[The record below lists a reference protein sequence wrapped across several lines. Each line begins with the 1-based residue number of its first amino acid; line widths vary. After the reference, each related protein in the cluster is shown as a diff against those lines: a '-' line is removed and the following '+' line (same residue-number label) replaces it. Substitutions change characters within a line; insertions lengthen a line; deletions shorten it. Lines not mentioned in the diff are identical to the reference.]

1 MQVAV
6 PLPNDSDLTQDAR
19 ETLAALPPL
28 HVFRMAANAP
38 ASLRPFLEFA
48 GSILIG
54 SEFDARK
61 REIAVLRVAHVTR
74 SGYEWTQHVRLG
86 RNLGLGD
93 AEIDAIAVDGPVT
106 GLDDEGRLLC
116 RVAEEIS
123 RDVRLSDE
131 ALSQILDRYGV
142 RQATELILC
151 CSYFN
156 MLSRFLE
163 STRVEL
169 EADDLIG
176 NRTPGGLAGDAGVRE
191 GGSAG
196 GKETP

>member
-1 MQVAV
+1 MSPSV
-6 PLPNDSDLTQDAR
+6 PLPSDADLTEEAR
-19 ETLAALPPL
+19 KTLATLPPL
-28 HVFRMAANAP
+28 HVFRMMANAP
-38 ASLRPFLEFA
+38 ASLRPFLDLA

-61 REIAVLRVAHVTR
+61 REIAVLRVAHVTG
-74 SGYEWTQHVRLG
+74 SSYEWTQHERLG
-86 RNLGLGD
+86 RNLGLEA
-93 AEIDAIAVDGPVT
+93 AEIDAIAADGPVT
-106 GLDDEGRLLC
+106 GLDEEGRLLC
-116 RVAEEIS
+116 RVADEIS

-131 ALSQILDRYGV
+131 ALSAIMARYGV
-142 RQATELILC
+142 RQATELIVC

-176 NRTPGGLAGDAGVRE
+176 DRIPGEVAGAA
-191 GGSAG
+191 GSAP
-196 GKETP
+196 EADA

>member
-1 MQVAV
+1 MPAV
-6 PLPNDSDLTQDAR
+6 IPLPADSDLSEDAQKA
-19 ETLAALPPL
+19 LASLPPL
-28 HVFRMAANAP
+28 HVFRMMANAP
-38 ASLRPFLEFA
+38 ARLQPFLDLA

-54 SEFDARK
+54 SQFDARL

-74 SGYEWTQHVRLG
+74 SEYEWTQHARLA
-86 RNLGLGD
+86 RNLGLSEV
-93 AEIDAIAVDGPVT
+93 EIEAIGVDGPVA

-131 ALSQILDRYGV
+131 ALEQIVARYGV
-142 RQATELILC
+142 RQATELIVC

-169 EADDLIG
+169 EAVDLIG
-176 NRTPGGLAGDAGVRE
+176 DRAPAEVAGV
-191 GGSAG
+191 AD
-196 GKETP
+196 